1 MPTKGRED
9 DAGGARRWSGT
20 GLAGVAGLKRGSQ
33 MKIGVLAAVA
43 AICVSFH
50 SAAMA
55 EPVRG
60 FGRDVPM
67 SAAMRQVVPD
77 GWSVS
82 YGVGVDAS
90 QVVSWRGA
98 EDWRAVV
105 DDMCNRRGLT
115 VSYDQ
120 EGRAVRVTRADD
132 QRVQVAAASGKGGFV
147 LVPPRSAPPEGA
159 GWQTYQGGGAPAA
172 VGGTWVAKKDQTL
185 RGVLAEW
192 AQRAGW
198 TVTYQSG
205 FEYRL
210 EAPATFGGDFIQAS
224 GDLLRS
230 MQSAKPAVTGTFYK
244 ANHVLVIANDNAG
257 AN

>member
-1 MPTKGRED
+1 
-9 DAGGARRWSGT
+9 
-20 GLAGVAGLKRGSQ
+20 

-43 AICVSFH
+43 AIVVSFH

-77 GWSVS
+77 GWAVS
-82 YGVGVDAS
+82 YGAGVDSA

-120 EGRAVRVTRADD
+120 EARSVRVTRSDD
-132 QRVQVAAASGKGGFV
+132 QRVQMSTASSKGGFV
-147 LVPPRSAPPEGA
+147 MVPYRAGPAQGN
-159 GWQTYQGGGAPAA
+159 GWQNYQGGAAPA
-172 VGGTWVAKKDQTL
+172 GGSWVAKKDQTL
-185 RGVLAEW
+185 RGVLADW
-192 AQRAGW
+192 GQRAGW
-198 TVTYQSG
+198 TVVYQSG

-210 EAPATFGGDFIQAS
+210 EAGAAFGGDFMQAS
-224 GDLLRS
+224 GDLVRS
-230 MQSAKPAVTGTFYK
+230 MQSAKPALTATFHK
-244 ANHVLVIANDNAG
+244 GNQTLVIANDNAG

>member
-1 MPTKGRED
+1 M
-9 DAGGARRWSGT
+9 SF
-20 GLAGVAGLKRGSQ
+20 KRGSQ
-33 MKIGVLAAVA
+33 MKVGVLAAVA
-43 AICVSFH
+43 AIFVSFH

-77 GWSVS
+77 GWAVS
-82 YGVGVDAS
+82 YGVGVDAA

-120 EGRAVRVTRADD
+120 EARSVRVTRSDD
-132 QRVQVAAASGKGGFV
+132 QRVQLSTASSKGGFV
-147 LVPPRSAPPEGA
+147 MVPYRTASAQGP
-159 GWQTYQGGGAPAA
+159 GWQNYQGGGAPA
-172 VGGTWVAKKDQTL
+172 GGTWVAKKDQTL
-185 RGVLAEW
+185 RGVLADW

-198 TVTYQSG
+198 NVVYQSG

-210 EAPATFGGDFIQAS
+210 EAGAAFGGDFMQAT
-224 GDLLRS
+224 GDLVRS
-230 MQSAKPAVTGTFYK
+230 MQSARPVVTATFHTGNK
-244 ANHVLVIANDNAG
+244 TVLIANDNAG